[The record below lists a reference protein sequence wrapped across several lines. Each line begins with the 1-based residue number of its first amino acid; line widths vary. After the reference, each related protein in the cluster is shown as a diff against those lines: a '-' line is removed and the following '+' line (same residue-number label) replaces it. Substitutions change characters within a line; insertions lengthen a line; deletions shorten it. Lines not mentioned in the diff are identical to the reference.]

1 MDNNKLKIWHIS
13 DTHVLHDKL
22 IMPKD
27 IDLVIHTG
35 DASNQRD
42 PFRNEAEVM
51 SFLEW
56 YSELPIEHK
65 VFCAGNHDTSIEK
78 GLIKKDLMEEMGIT
92 YLYCDSTEI
101 KGLKIW
107 GAPYVPTYGDWAFMK
122 ARGKIYMVWD
132 QIPEDTDILITHGPP
147 KGILDLTYRRDN
159 AVDVCGD
166 SSLLKRVMKLDLKLM
181 CFGHIHNCK
190 DLTNAGIKKIFGKE
204 TIFSNGSCVT
214 DGKWGQLSSHGN
226 EVYLPL
232 R

>member
-1 MDNNKLKIWHIS
+1 
-13 DTHVLHDKL
+13 
-22 IMPKD
+22 
-27 IDLVIHTG
+27 
-35 DASNQRD
+35 
-42 PFRNEAEVM
+42 
-51 SFLEW
+51 
-56 YSELPIEHK
+56 
-65 VFCAGNHDTSIEK
+65 
-78 GLIKKDLMEEMGIT
+78 
-92 YLYCDSTEI
+92 
-101 KGLKIW
+101 
-107 GAPYVPTYGDWAFMK
+107 MK